1 MKHDPTSY
9 SALYPII
16 DLEIVD
22 CSLESLLT
30 KLSEAGASLVQLRGK
45 KSSSKDLL
53 KLSTQMVNMTQDHSL
68 KVIVNDRVDIAWLS
82 KADGVHLGQDDL
94 PCSDARQILG
104 SKAIIGLST
113 HTLKQACQA
122 EDSTADYIAIGPIY
136 RTQTKENPD
145 PIVSLDELKAIRKA
159 VTKPLIAIG
168 GITTKNALPLFDL
181 GVDSVAVVRDI
192 VLSENVHQQVSNYS
206 KLRDGS

>member
-22 CSLESLLT
+22 FSLESLLT
-30 KLSEAGASLVQLRGK
+30 KLSEAEVSLVQLRGK

-53 KLSTQMVNMTQDHSL
+53 KLSTQMVNMTQDNSL
-68 KVIVNDRVDIAWLS
+68 KVIVNYRVDIAWLS

-192 VLSENVHQQVSNYS
+192 VLSENIHQQVTNYS
-206 KLRDGS
+206 KLRDGL

>member
-1 MKHDPTSY
+1 MKHDPTRY

-22 CSLESLLT
+22 FSLESLLT
-30 KLSEAGASLVQLRGK
+30 KLSGAEVSLVQLRGK

-82 KADGVHLGQDDL
+82 KADGGHLGQDDL

-122 EDSTADYIAIGPIY
+122 EDSTADYIDIGPIY

-159 VTKPLIAIG
+159 VTKPLIPIG
-168 GITTKNALPLFDL
+168 GITTKHALPLFDL

-192 VLSENVHQQVSNYS
+192 VLSENIHQQVTNYS
-206 KLRDGS
+206 KLRDGL

>member
-1 MKHDPTSY
+1 MKHDPTRY

-22 CSLESLLT
+22 FSLESLLT
-30 KLSEAGASLVQLRGK
+30 KLSEAEVSLVQLRGK

-53 KLSTQMVNMTQDHSL
+53 KLSTQMFNMTQDHSL
-68 KVIVNDRVDIAWLS
+68 KVIVNERVDIAWLS
-82 KADGVHLGQDDL
+82 KGDGVHLGQDDL

-168 GITTKNALPLFDL
+168 GITT
-181 GVDSVAVVRDI
+181 
-192 VLSENVHQQVSNYS
+192 
-206 KLRDGS
+206 

>member
-1 MKHDPTSY
+1 M
-9 SALYPII
+9 
-16 DLEIVD
+16 
-22 CSLESLLT
+22 LT
-30 KLSEAGASLVQLRGK
+30 KLSEAEVSLVQLRGK

-53 KLSTQMVNMTQDHSL
+53 KLSTQMFNMTQDHSL
-68 KVIVNDRVDIAWLS
+68 KVIVNDRVDIAGLS

-122 EDSTADYIAIGPIY
+122 EDSTANYIAIGPIY

-192 VLSENVHQQVSNYS
+192 VLSENIHQQVTNYS
-206 KLRDGS
+206 KLRDGL